1 MMAPLRLLPV
11 LLLAA
16 CQMGG
21 EGPAGVEPAAT
32 AAQVSPAAA
41 APAAARARPSL
52 PVPSPRPVHAL
63 PATAAALL
71 GADPEAVIGIFGAPL
86 LRRSEGNAEIW
97 LYAGPQCHLDIVFYP
112 GEDGGAPRVAHAG
125 ARVEGDAPRGE
136 AECLAGIA
144 RRRT

>member
-1 MMAPLRLLPV
+1 MAPLRLLPV

-16 CQMGG
+16 CQAGG
-21 EGPAGVEPAAT
+21 EGPAGVEPAAP
-32 AAQVSPAAA
+32 AAQVSPVA
-41 APAAARARPSL
+41 APAAAPARA
-52 PVPSPRPVHAL
+52 SPPAPPPRAANAL
-63 PATAAALL
+63 PDTAAALL
-71 GADPEAVIGIFGAPL
+71 GADPEAVIGVLGAPL

-144 RRRT
+144 RRRS

>member
-16 CQMGG
+16 CQAGG
-21 EGPAGVEPAAT
+21 EGPADTGPVAP
-32 AAQVSPAAA
+32 A
-41 APAAARARPSL
+41 APAVSAARVPARPS
-52 PVPSPRPVHAL
+52 PPTSAPRATHAL
-63 PATAAALL
+63 PDTAAALL
-71 GADPEAVIGIFGAPL
+71 GAEPEAVIGVLGTPL

-125 ARVEGDAPRGE
+125 ARIEGDAPRGE

>member
-16 CQMGG
+16 CQAGG
-21 EGPAGVEPAAT
+21 EGPADTGPVAP
-32 AAQVSPAAA
+32 A
-41 APAAARARPSL
+41 APAVSAARAPARPS
-52 PVPSPRPVHAL
+52 PPTSAPRATHA
-63 PATAAALL
+63 PPDTAAALL
-71 GADPEAVIGIFGAPL
+71 GAEPEAVIGVLGAPL
-86 LRRSEGNAEIW
+86 LRRSEGSAEIW

-112 GEDGGAPRVAHAG
+112 AEDGGAPRVAHAG
-125 ARVEGDAPRGE
+125 ARIEGDAPRGE

>member
-1 MMAPLRLLPV
+1 MMAPLRPLPV

-21 EGPAGVEPAAT
+21 EGPAGVPPAP
-32 AAQVSPAAA
+32 AAQVSSAVAPAA
-41 APAAARARPSL
+41 APARPS
-52 PVPSPRPVHAL
+52 P
-63 PATAAALL
+63 PAPPLRAANAPPDTAAALL
-71 GADPEAVIGIFGAPL
+71 GADPEAVIGVFGAPL

-125 ARVEGDAPRGE
+125 ARVEGGAPRGE
-136 AECLAGIA
+136 AGCLAGIA